1 MDILQ
6 YFLSVLR
13 SFCSTNTTNQN
24 AETASVGNKRRRP
37 NDDENDEI
45 VVEDSPLKRQRV
57 VQEDCAFHHATR
69 NKPSSA
75 TQTTEKNINVVD
87 FTNDDDSETE
97 ISTVDLTKRGMGRLN
112 EFNVL
117 SRTMRTPL
125 VTPNVI
131 DLDEDNE
138 TPTRRRVDRVN
149 SFQEKLDEN
158 MNIKPDII
166 SKGSIDHKFLQL
178 KSNDEEKD
186 KFEVSSSSVQEIV
199 ENSSLTHLKITEEEI
214 TTEKPVLTSQML
226 SEVRNAQNPAL
237 DPSQV
242 LVSKF
247 NLEIRRADFLTLLNM
262 NWLNDNII
270 NFYMELIN
278 QRSENNPDL
287 PKTYAFNTFLYTSY
301 LKSYNRVKN
310 YSKKV
315 NLMEKDIILFP
326 VHENAHWRLVAVR
339 PKQKT
344 IEYYDSL
351 SCDGKEILET
361 IFRYIK
367 QDFENKHDHVLDR
380 SEWTFNTIKSI
391 PQQNNSYDCGPF
403 VCKFAD
409 LISQNKPLVLNAQ
422 KLREQIHKKHITRT
436 LRRLIFF
443 YRLASGAL
451 LALSAEISNI
461 DNSGGLLP
469 IELGPAYT
477 ETNEHLLIIH
487 YDINELRSSLNDL
500 YDIFQKFKGN
510 LRTSKQTQALREY
523 VRTIDSTLSIANEKF
538 SNLKTRETLTKNRH
552 DKRGLI
558 NGLGSV
564 VKFITGNLDD
574 EDRIKYDKLIKQ
586 LTKKNTQTAIQL
598 EKEHRLL
605 TDLIQK
611 YNGTN

>member
-270 NFYMELIN
+270 NFYMELISE
-278 QRSENNPDL
+278 RSGSEKKYP
-287 PKTYAFNTFLYTSY
+287 PVYAFSTFFTLALQNGYETVRRYTKNVDLFSKY
-301 LKSYNRVKN
+301 LILVPIHISGHWCLAKID
-310 YSKKV
+310 
-315 NLMEKDIILFP
+315 MERKEI
-326 VHENAHWRLVAVR
+326 VC
-339 PKQKT
+339 
-344 IEYYDSL
+344 YDSML
-351 SCDGKEILET
+351 RNNNKFLGMLMNYLISEHKDKKKEDMDTSGWTSRNDKNIP
-361 IFRYIK
+361 I
-367 QDFENKHDHVLDR
+367 QENG
-380 SEWTFNTIKSI
+380 S
-391 PQQNNSYDCGPF
+391 DCGVF
-403 VCKFAD
+403 TCTFAEYSARHSKFNFSQAD
-409 LISQNKPLVLNAQ
+409 MPYMRSKNVLRNF
-422 KLREQIHKKHITRT
+422 E
-436 LRRLIFF
+436 
-443 YRLASGAL
+443 
-451 LALSAEISNI
+451 
-461 DNSGGLLP
+461 
-469 IELGPAYT
+469 
-477 ETNEHLLIIH
+477 
-487 YDINELRSSLNDL
+487 
-500 YDIFQKFKGN
+500 
-510 LRTSKQTQALREY
+510 
-523 VRTIDSTLSIANEKF
+523 
-538 SNLKTRETLTKNRH
+538 
-552 DKRGLI
+552 
-558 NGLGSV
+558 
-564 VKFITGNLDD
+564 
-574 EDRIKYDKLIKQ
+574 
-586 LTKKNTQTAIQL
+586 
-598 EKEHRLL
+598 
-605 TDLIQK
+605 
-611 YNGTN
+611 